1 MTFFGLPQFV
11 WEIIAN
17 VFITLGA
24 GLIIA
29 YFTSTFL
36 KKREEKIRISGTIL
50 EKRIN
55 CEQEILTFLEKEN
68 YKYEMPKDKHKD
80 MLDMVSLYGIPLP
93 YGTNLQYSV
102 IFTSPKLFEKFMV
115 SLENL
120 FAKNRLWMDVKVRR
134 HLLLIQAYYSF
145 FRVIPVILHR
155 LPLPKDKKLT
165 DKQYKDLHKII
176 LWQCGII
183 FDDDLNMLTSEL
195 EELIVS
201 SIYKL
206 DLSRPKKSI
215 TRQKMQNAEVV
226 SIQKEISNETKRGIY
241 MGELLEGIEK
251 QLYGLAGVE
260 YSSLSDKERKE
271 MMEQAFEDEIY
282 QEEIDLE
289 D

>member
-1 MTFFGLPQFV
+1 MTLLTSVATFYGLPQFV

-68 YKYEMPKDKHKD
+68 YKYEAPKDKHKN
-80 MLDMVSLYGIPLP
+80 MLDGVMLYGIPLP
-93 YGTNLQYSV
+93 YGINLQYSV
-102 IFTSPKLFEKFMV
+102 IFTSPELFEKFMV
-115 SLENL
+115 TLENL
-120 FAKNRLWMDVKVRR
+120 YAKNRLWMDVKVRR

-145 FRVIPVILHR
+145 FRNIPVMLHR
-155 LPLPKDKKLT
+155 FPLPKDKKLT
-165 DKQYKDLHKII
+165 DEQYNDLHKAI

-183 FDDDLNMLTSEL
+183 FDDDLNMLTNEL

-215 TRQKMQNAEVV
+215 TRKAMQNAEVV
-226 SIQKEISNETKRGIY
+226 SIQKEIYNETKRGIF
-241 MGELLEGIEK
+241 MREVFEGMQK
-251 QLYGLAGVE
+251 QL
-260 YSSLSDKERKE
+260 
-271 MMEQAFEDEIY
+271 
-282 QEEIDLE
+282 
-289 D
+289 